1 MSLSHLGIPAQ
12 LLIVLSICVTS
23 AGFAQDPDEAVGGV
37 SSPDAQRS
45 AQLAFFETKIRPVLH
60 EHCVACHGPE
70 KQEGGLRLDSPAAI
84 IAGGDSGASVD
95 VTDAN
100 ASLLLVAVRQLDS
113 SLQMPPPPEPKL
125 SDSVIADLTR
135 WIKQG
140 AVMPMNA
147 EGDPGSVSPKK
158 PKIGK
163 EHWSFQPVVRPEV
176 PALEVSQWDRNTLDL
191 FVRRSQEREGV
202 SPQPDADK
210 ALWLRRI
217 TFDLIGLPPTVQE
230 VELFLADTSDEA
242 HERVI
247 ERLLASPQ
255 YGVRWARFWLDVVR
269 YSDSNGLDEN
279 IAHGTAWRYRNYVI
293 DSWNAD
299 KPYDRFVMEQVAGDL
314 LPANSRG
321 ERIANLTATA
331 FLAMGP
337 KVLAE
342 VDERKMEMDIID
354 EQIDTLGK
362 AFMGMTL
369 GCARCHDH
377 KFDPISIQDYYAL
390 AGVFKSTHTMDSFT
404 KIAKWHENEIATE
417 EDEALL
423 KAKEA
428 EIAELKS
435 RLETLAAEG
444 ATETEK
450 KSLTERIEALQK
462 SVPAV
467 PTVMGVKE
475 GSAQNVPLHVRGNH
489 LALAAEVKRRFP
501 EVLTTSASIQVE
513 SNQSGRLQLAAWM
526 TDRQHPLTARVIV
539 NRLWRWHFGKGLVAT
554 TDNFGALGE
563 KPSHPELLDWLAAEL
578 IESDWSIKH
587 IQRLIVSSA
596 TYRQGSGRSMENEAI
611 DPENRLVWRYP
622 IRRLEA
628 EAIRDFLLSSAGD
641 IDLSRGTSL
650 LHVGNREFLF
660 DHTSIDK
667 TKYDSHLRA
676 IFLPVIRNHLYDLF
690 DLFDYSDAATVQ
702 GDRGSTIVAPQALFM
717 LNSGLVHE
725 AAKRL
730 AERLQSVE
738 FNSDRERVVYLHVA
752 IYGRHPSDA
761 EVAAMLGF
769 LNRASEEER
778 SQRWSYL
785 CQAALAANDFLFVR

>member
-23 AGFAQDPDEAVGGV
+23 AGFAQDPDEAVGVV
-37 SSPDAQRS
+37 SSSDVQRT

-60 EHCVACHGPE
+60 AHCVACHGPE

-84 IAGGDSGASVD
+84 LAGGDSGTSVD
-95 VTDAN
+95 VMDAN

-135 WIKQG
+135 WIQEG
-140 AVMPMNA
+140 AVMPMTA
-147 EGDPGSVSPKK
+147 EGNPGSVSPKK

-163 EHWSFQPVVRPEV
+163 EHWSFQPVVRPNT
-176 PALEVSQWDRNTLDL
+176 PTLEASQWDRNTLDL
-191 FVRRSQEREGV
+191 FVRRSHEQADV

-230 VELFLADTSDEA
+230 VEAFLADTSDEA

-247 ERLLASPQ
+247 DRLLASPQ
-255 YGVRWARFWLDVVR
+255 YGVRWARFWLDIVR

-299 KPYDRFVMEQVAGDL
+299 KPYDRFVTEQVAGDL

-417 EDEALL
+417 DDEALL
-423 KAKEA
+423 KSKEA

-435 RLETLAAEG
+435 RIEKLAAEG
-444 ATETEK
+444 VTETERK
-450 KSLTERIEALQK
+450 LLSERLEALQK
-462 SVPAV
+462 SVPVV

-489 LALAAEVKRRFP
+489 LALAGEVKRRFP
-501 EVLTTSASIQVE
+501 EVLTTSAAIEVE
-513 SNQSGRLQLAAWM
+513 SSQSGRLQLAAWM

-539 NRLWRWHFGKGLVAT
+539 NRLWRWHFAKGLVAT

-578 IESDWSIKH
+578 IDSGWSIKH

-596 TYRQGSGRSMENEAI
+596 TYRQGSGRSLENEAI
-611 DPENRLVWRYP
+611 DPENRLLWRYP
-622 IRRLEA
+622 VRRLEA

-641 IDLSRGTSL
+641 IDLARGTSL

-725 AAKRL
+725 AANRL
-730 AERLQSVE
+730 AERLQNGE
-738 FNSDRERVVYLHVA
+738 FNSDRERIVYLHVA
-752 IYGRHPSDA
+752 IYGRHPSEA
-761 EVAAMLGF
+761 EAAAMLGF
-769 LNRASEEER
+769 LNRASEKEK